1 LPTIKIGRTKK
12 RGKCAPKPLGSI
24 APFAKTIQV
33 EDGTSRTEIRLN
45 VSKTNILRPANR
57 DDQDATNFFDHEEEE
72 DQYQTSIDDFSVDS
86 DDFE

>member
-1 LPTIKIGRTKK
+1 MRIIDFLT
-12 RGKCAPKPLGSI
+12 RGTLVEILGT
-24 APFAKTIQV
+24 PFAKTIQV